1 MRRILSVFVSAL
13 SFFAITSCSSGMGAL
28 APSNF
33 DVNPSPLETQG
44 GEVTATIHGKFPPKY
59 MKKKAVVS
67 VIPELHY
74 GNGQVARSEAA
85 TFMGEK
91 VLGNDQRINYQFG
104 GIYTIKS
111 KFKYVPEMLKSELFM
126 AFDARIGKR
135 KVKIPAVKVANGVIA
150 TSELYKKTMLN
161 GGACLAPDSFQR
173 VTAQK
178 QEAQIK
184 YLINEAN
191 LRKSE
196 LQSNSVKEFV
206 DLLKKINREQESL
219 SLKDIEIQAYAS
231 PEGGLLLNDDLA
243 NRRQFSAED
252 YVNQQL
258 FNQGMSANVVGG
270 YTAGDWEGFEKLVQA
285 SNIQDKEVILRVL
298 SMYEDPYEREEQIRN
313 MSQGF
318 RELADGILPELRR
331 SRMVINYEVVGRSDQ
346 QIKDQYK
353 ADPTKLTVEELLYA
367 AGLETDINAKQ
378 EIYRKTAEIYPD
390 DQRAANNLA
399 VMEFAKG
406 NYDAAGRL
414 FQDLAGK
421 KNSVPEAYANLGL
434 LALKDGNIEDAEY
447 LIAKATGA
455 KQIAEALG
463 NLNIAKGN
471 YAEAAENFKNS
482 FNNSSALAELLN
494 KNYTTASV
502 ILRNVEQK
510 DGMTDYLQAIVN
522 ARQGNFDI
530 SESFL
535 RSAFQK
541 DPSLKSYAENDM
553 ELIRVKK
560 P

>member
-13 SFFAITSCSSGMGAL
+13 SFFAITSCSSGMGEL
-28 APSNF
+28 AANNF

-44 GEVTATIHGKFPPKY
+44 GEITTTIHGKFPPKY

-74 GNGQVARSEAA
+74 GNGQVARAEGA

-111 KFKYVPEMLKSELFM
+111 KFKYVPEMLKSELYM

-178 QEAQIK
+178 QEAQVK
-184 YLINEAN
+184 FLINQAN

-196 LQSNSVKEFV
+196 LQTNSVKEFV
-206 DLLKKINREQESL
+206 DLLKKINREHERL
-219 SLKDIEIQAYAS
+219 NLKDVEVQAYAS

-252 YVNQQL
+252 YINQQL
-258 FNQGMSANVVGG
+258 FNEGMSANIVGG
-270 YTAGDWEGFEKLVQA
+270 YTAEDWEGFEKLVQA

-331 SRMVINYEVVGRSDQ
+331 SRMIINYEVVGRSDQ

-353 ADPTKLTVEELLYA
+353 ANPSKLNIEELLYA

-378 EIYRKTAEIYPD
+378 DIYRKTAELYPE
-390 DQRAANNLA
+390 DQRAANNIA

-406 NYDAAGRL
+406 NYDAAGKM

-434 LALKDGNIEDAEY
+434 IALKDGNIEDAEY

-471 YAEAAENFKNS
+471 YAEAAENLKNS

>member
-1 MRRILSVFVSAL
+1 MRRILFVFVSAL
-13 SFFAITSCSSGMGAL
+13 SFLVLASCSSGMGEL

-44 GEVTATIHGKFPPKY
+44 GEVVATIHGKFPPKY
-59 MKKKAVVS
+59 LKKKAVVS

-74 GNGQVARSEAA
+74 GNGQVARSEGA

-150 TSELYKKTMLN
+150 TSELYKQTMLN

-178 QEAQIK
+178 QEAQVK
-184 YLINEAN
+184 FLINQAN

-196 LQSNSVKEFV
+196 LQTNSVKEFV
-206 DLLKKINREQESL
+206 ELLKKINREHERL
-219 SLKDIEIQAYAS
+219 ALKDVEIQAYAS

-258 FNQGMSANVVGG
+258 FAEGMSANVVGG
-270 YTAGDWEGFEKLVQA
+270 YTAEDWEGFEKLVQA
-285 SNIQDKEVILRVL
+285 SNIQDKDVILRVL

-353 ADPTKLTVEELLYA
+353 ADPSKLSVEELLYA
-367 AGLETDINAKQ
+367 AGLESDIDAKQ
-378 EIYRKTAEIYPD
+378 AIYRKTAELYPD
-390 DQRAANNLA
+390 DQRAANNVA

-434 LALKDGNIEDAEY
+434 IALKDGNIEDAEY

-471 YAEAAENFKNS
+471 YAEAAENLKNS

-502 ILRNVEQK
+502 ILRNVERK
-510 DGMTDYLQAIVN
+510 DAMTDYLQAIVN

-541 DPSLKSYAENDM
+541 DPSLKSYAEKDM

>member
-1 MRRILSVFVSAL
+1 
-13 SFFAITSCSSGMGAL
+13 MGEL

-44 GEVTATIHGKFPPKY
+44 GEVVATIHGKFPPKY
-59 MKKKAVVS
+59 LKKKAVVS

-74 GNGQVARSEAA
+74 GNGQVARSEGA

-150 TSELYKKTMLN
+150 TSELYKQTMLN

-178 QEAQIK
+178 QEAQVK
-184 YLINEAN
+184 FLINQAN

-196 LQSNSVKEFV
+196 LQTNSVKEFV
-206 DLLKKINREQESL
+206 ELLKKINREHERL
-219 SLKDIEIQAYAS
+219 ALKDVEIQAYAS

-252 YVNQQL
+252 YVNAQL
-258 FNQGMSANVVGG
+258 FAEGMSANVVGG
-270 YTAGDWEGFEKLVQA
+270 YTAEDWEGFEKLVQA
-285 SNIQDKEVILRVL
+285 SNIQDKDVILRVL

-346 QIKDQYK
+346 QIKDQFK
-353 ADPTKLTVEELLYA
+353 ADATKLDIEELLYA
-367 AGLETDINAKQ
+367 ATLTDDAAEKEDIYKQ
-378 EIYRKTAEIYPD
+378 TAALWSKD
-390 DQRAANNLA
+390 ARAYNNLA
-399 VMEFAKG
+399 LLAWKKGDFAEAQSYLTKARAI
-406 NYDAAGRL
+406 NPSL
-414 FQDLAGK
+414 
-421 KNSVPEAYANLGL
+421 PEINANLGM
-434 LALKDGNIEDAEY
+434 LALQQGDLRNAEDY
-447 LIAKATGA
+447 IGKAA
-455 KQIAEALG
+455 NAYNLAEALG
-463 NLNIAKGN
+463 NLHLAQGN
-471 YAEAAENFKNS
+471 YALAAQDMKDVTSNS
-482 FNNSSALAELLN
+482 AALAQLLTKDYAKAAQTLKAI
-494 KNYTTASV
+494 KNGDA
-502 ILRNVEQK
+502 
-510 DGMTDYLQAIVN
+510 MTYYLQAIVC
-522 ARQGNFDI
+522 ARQGN
-530 SESFL
+530 EGMAGYFL
-535 RSAFQK
+535 RQAVQK
-541 DPSLKSYAENDM
+541 DPSLVTYSNNDL
-553 ELIRVKK
+553 ELRNVGK
-560 P
+560 